1 MEALRAPPMEAS
13 MKWLPVSAN
22 SRSSRQIGAAPPFG
36 FGTKPGGRR
45 LRTDGRTI
53 PSRAGASWICAYARA
68 LFRAVICGLALVT
81 VDAKEVRGQMVNG
94 FATKFFLEEPPN
106 PNQLNT
112 IPDASDLT
120 IAKVRLADRLTYL
133 IGRDQSGRPPALP
146 KDLFYAEVDI
156 VQVIQGNIK
165 SGSRISLYFGRP
177 GASIRYKYP
186 HTPAMMEK
194 VYYIVFRM
202 DPDQRYRIVGFPAA
216 EEEYLDWDAEV
227 RGYERPRN
235 NPGAQ
240 D

>member
-1 MEALRAPPMEAS
+1 
-13 MKWLPVSAN
+13 MKWFLAGAN
-22 SRSSRQIGAAPPFG
+22 SRSSRQIGASPLFG
-36 FGTKPGGRR
+36 FGAKPGGRC
-45 LRTDGRTI
+45 LRAGS
-53 PSRAGASWICAYARA
+53 SRAGGSWICACARA
-68 LFRAVICGLALVT
+68 LSRTVICGLALAV
-81 VDAKEVRGQMVNG
+81 VDAEEVRGQMVNG

-156 VQVIQGNIK
+156 VQAIQGNIK

-186 HTPAMMEK
+186 HTPAMMEE

-202 DPDQRYRIVGFPAA
+202 DRDQRYRIVGFSAP

-227 RGYERPRN
+227 RGYERP
-235 NPGAQ
+235 
-240 D
+240 